1 LLHQD
6 NDKIRTCPS
15 CGGGLTLLE
24 IAGAHVA
31 GCHEGCGGLW
41 FSHACQKKL
50 RTQAPGAGRALL
62 AVKSGEGVRVFRGP
76 CPACP
81 RCRTT
86 LLFRHFFHPD
96 LDLEVDQCARC
107 GGVWMEAGLLGREP
121 SGTLSAGDWTAE
133 YFADIYNQGI
143 AAMDVG
149 NPEVREAAN
158 ALVRILAWMSPG
170 PFPPGEPPWWLER
183 R

>member
-6 NDKIRTCPS
+6 NDKNRTCPS
-15 CGGGLTLLE
+15 CNGGLTLLE
-24 IAGAHVA
+24 IAGADVA
-31 GCHEGCGGLW
+31 ACDGGCGGLW
-41 FSHACQKKL
+41 FSRACQKKL
-50 RTQAPGAGRALL
+50 RTQPPGGGRALL
-62 AVKSGEGVRVFRGP
+62 AVKSGEGVRLFRGP

-81 RCRTT
+81 QCRTT
-86 LLFRHFFHPD
+86 LLLRHFFDPA

-107 GGVWMEAGLLGREP
+107 GGFWMEAGMLGRGAQA
-121 SGTLSAGDWTAE
+121 SLSAEERAAR
-133 YFADIYNQGI
+133 YFAEIYARCI

-158 ALVRILAWMSPG
+158 ALVRILGWISPR
-170 PFPPGEPPWWLER
+170 PFMPGEAPWWLER